1 MKQKKNLI
9 SLDSSG
15 NFTTKANSKV
25 TIDTKLEIIG
35 TNTELPVT
43 IIADFSNMP
52 QHLHSQY
59 LQVLQYQYHKD
70 INVYANIEQ
79 VAKGEV
85 KPKWYER
92 LFNLR

>member
-1 MKQKKNLI
+1 MKTKELTFKI
-9 SLDSSG
+9 DSSG

-25 TIDTKLEIIG
+25 TIDTKLEIVG

-43 IIADFSNMP
+43 IVADFSNIP

-70 INVYANIEQ
+70 INVYANIGN